1 MRSAPVVLAV
11 VVSLTLGASPSL
23 AAASQTV
30 TLTGT
35 AKKEAK
41 RPYTDYI
48 VRARQVDT
56 GQIAASV
63 PLDGLANFAFTG
75 MTPAVYLMELVNAQG
90 KVVCTA
96 GPFAAAAVTNLEINC
111 NRKTPSAAWLLLGAA
126 GAAGI
131 TAAVLATPSEDS
143 DAAGAGGVGINAA
156 SFGAPPASPSR

>member
-1 MRSAPVVLAV
+1 MRSARVVLAII
-11 VVSLTLGASPSL
+11 VSLTLGASPVL

-30 TLTGT
+30 TVSGT

-41 RPYTDYI
+41 RPYTNYV

-63 PLDGLANFAFTG
+63 PLDGAANFALTG
-75 MTPAVYLMELVNAQG
+75 MTPASYLMELVNGQG

-96 GPFAAAAVTNLEINC
+96 GPFAASAALTGVEIDC
-111 NRKTPSAAWLLLGAA
+111 DKKKPSAAWLLLGAA

-131 TAAVLATPSEDS
+131 TAAVLASPSDNS
-143 DAAGAGGVGINAA
+143 NSNTGATGNVAA
-156 SFGAPPASPSR
+156 FGAPPASPSR

>member
-11 VVSLTLGASPSL
+11 VVSLTLGTSPAL

-30 TLTGT
+30 TVTGT

-41 RPYTDYI
+41 RPYTNYT

-63 PLDGLANFAFTG
+63 PLDAAANFAFTD
-75 MTPAVYLMELVNAQG
+75 MTPASYLMELVNGQG

-96 GPFAAAAVTNLEINC
+96 GPFAASALTGLEIDC
-111 NRKTPSAAWLLLGAA
+111 DKKKPSAAWLLLAAA

-131 TAAVLATPSEDS
+131 TAAVLASPADNTDS
-143 DAAGAGGVGINAA
+143 SGAGVGVA
-156 SFGAPPASPSR
+156 SFAAPPASPSR

>member
-1 MRSAPVVLAV
+1 MRSTPVVVLV
-11 VVSLTLGASPSL
+11 VVSLALGSSPAW

-30 TLTGT
+30 TVTGT

-41 RPYTDYI
+41 RPYTNYL

-63 PLDGLANFAFTG
+63 PLDGSANFEMTG
-75 MTPAVYLMELVNAQG
+75 MTPASYLMELVNSQG

-96 GPFAAAAVTNLEINC
+96 GPFAAGALTGLNIDC
-111 NRKTPSAAWLLLGAA
+111 DKKKPSAAWLLLAAA
-126 GAAGI
+126 GAAGV
-131 TAAVLATPSEDS
+131 TAAVLASPDDS
-143 DAAGAGGVGINAA
+143 ADSTAGVGVA